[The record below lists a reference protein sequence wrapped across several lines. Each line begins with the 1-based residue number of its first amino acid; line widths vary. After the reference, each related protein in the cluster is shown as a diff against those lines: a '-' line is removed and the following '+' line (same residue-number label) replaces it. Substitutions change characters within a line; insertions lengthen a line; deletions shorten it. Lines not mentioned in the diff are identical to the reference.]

1 MHNKKASILVID
13 DVLAN
18 LTLFEAA
25 LALDFDV
32 LSATSG
38 ALGFAMAIESPPDLI
53 LLDVVMPGMD
63 GFETL
68 SVFKAEPALSHI
80 PLIFVTAVSDT
91 ESEMR
96 ALALGAADYIAKP
109 FHMKIAT
116 RRIWNVIERER
127 QRHSRPDSLRIE
139 TDSAAAAEARL
150 AWRQEP

>member
-1 MHNKKASILVID
+1 
-13 DVLAN
+13 
-18 LTLFEAA
+18 
-25 LALDFDV
+25 
-32 LSATSG
+32 
-38 ALGFAMAIESPPDLI
+38 
-53 LLDVVMPGMD
+53 MD

-139 TDSAAAAEARL
+139 TNSAAAAEARL